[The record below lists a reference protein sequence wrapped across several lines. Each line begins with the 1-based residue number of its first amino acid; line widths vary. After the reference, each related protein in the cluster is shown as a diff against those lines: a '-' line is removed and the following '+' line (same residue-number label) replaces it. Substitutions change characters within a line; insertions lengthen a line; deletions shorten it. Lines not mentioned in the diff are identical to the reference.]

1 MWRKIYLI
9 DIGLVK
15 KKNQT
20 GVGEGG
26 GRGGGLRIWKFQW
39 YQRYSMCNF
48 QGLIK
53 KEVKLLRVA
62 KKNNV
67 KFPGGLDFWSR
78 NFQGI

>member
-26 GRGGGLRIWKFQW
+26 GRGGGVED
-39 YQRYSMCNF
+39 M
-48 QGLIK
+48 
-53 KEVKLLRVA
+53 EVPVVSK
-62 KKNNV
+62 
-67 KFPGGLDFWSR
+67 
-78 NFQGI
+78 I

>member
-26 GRGGGLRIWKFQW
+26 GRGGGWG
-39 YQRYSMCNF
+39 YGSSS
-48 QGLIK
+48 GIK
-53 KEVKLLRVA
+53 DIA
-62 KKNNV
+62 CAI
-67 KFPGGLDFWSR
+67 SR
-78 NFQGI
+78 G